1 MLIWDEVERAI
12 QREIQSISGSLA
24 NGSASTIEEYRQ
36 QVGKIE
42 GLSLSIHTMKHII
55 KIRLQSDDEDDQ
67 EE

>member
-12 QREIQSISGSLA
+12 QKEIQNISGSLA

-42 GLSLSIHTMKHII
+42 GLTLSIYTMKHII
-55 KIRLQSDDEDDQ
+55 KQRLHEDDVD

>member
-12 QREIQSISGSLA
+12 QKEIQNISGSLA

-42 GLSLSIHTMKHII
+42 GLTLSIHTMKHII
-55 KIRLQSDDEDDQ
+55 KQRLHDDDVD

>member
-12 QREIQSISGSLA
+12 QKEIHNISSSLA

-42 GLSLSIHTMKHII
+42 GMSLSIQTMKHII
-55 KIRLQSDDEDDQ
+55 KLRLHDDTED